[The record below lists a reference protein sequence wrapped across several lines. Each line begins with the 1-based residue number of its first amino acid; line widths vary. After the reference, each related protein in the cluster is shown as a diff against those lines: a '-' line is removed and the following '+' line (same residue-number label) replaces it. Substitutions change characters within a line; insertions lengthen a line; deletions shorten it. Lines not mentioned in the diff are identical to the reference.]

1 MPHSHSPRPHRRRRA
16 VAAVLTLV
24 AAATALFAAPATAA
38 DRGTGFGTWA
48 PLSSTGWH
56 GSMRVGDVHTY
67 CIHPG
72 LPVATGATTD
82 HGTTS
87 DVRGLS
93 AQQLVSINHLVSVYG
108 QTDDPVQAASVGWAV
123 KAIVDRDTTLHSWG
137 YRGDSLGEAIDY
149 IVRRAS
155 PENSAAIQARVDQ
168 YLTEAAAVRVP
179 RTGGSLTLTTA
190 GDDPTEGTIVA
201 DVDPDATGTLRLEN
215 AVFADTGTAERS
227 DVRAGVVYP
236 IAAPRPSGSDGRP
249 YTVRASGTFRVPA
262 AAVRLFTTPGQ
273 QESAGPAD
281 PQTFDLSTTDAAA
294 RPVQF
299 RPLIE
304 TTAHIEGDRFVDEVT
319 VSVDDGVWP
328 RRADSSFVPLVAT
341 ADLYRTGA
349 FPAESAKVPSGLSPV
364 ARLTLTTDPNR
375 GPGTYRISTP
385 ETLPGPGVYTAV
397 WRISRDEQD
406 AAIAPHLPRGYTWTE
421 RFAKPSQTEQLAPT
435 PPPFTPAP
443 TPVPTSTPMST
454 PTPTPSPTAAV
465 PAALASTGVAGAS
478 MGGAALGAMLALALG
493 TGAAVVARRRPT
505 RRP

>member
-1 MPHSHSPRPHRRRRA
+1 MHHSRSPRPPRRRRA
-16 VAAVLTLV
+16 VVAVLILV
-24 AAATALFAAPATAA
+24 AAATAVFAPPAAAA

-56 GSMRVGDVHTY
+56 GSMKVGDVHTY

-123 KAIVDRDTTLHSWG
+123 KAIVDRDTALHSWG
-137 YRGDSLGEAIDY
+137 YHGDSLSEAIDY
-149 IVRRAS
+149 IMRRAS

-168 YLTEAAAVRVP
+168 YLTEAAAVHVP

-190 GDDPTEGTIVA
+190 GDDPTDGTIVA

-215 AVFADTGTAERS
+215 AVFTDTGTSERA

-236 IAAPRPSGSDGRP
+236 ISAPRPSGSDGHP
-249 YTVRASGTFRVPA
+249 YIVRASGTFRVPA
-262 AAVRLFTTPGQ
+262 AAVRLYTTPGQ

-281 PQTFDLSTTDAAA
+281 PWTFELSTADASA

-299 RPLIE
+299 RPFVE
-304 TTAHIEGDRFVDEVT
+304 TVARIDGDRFVDAVD
-319 VSVDDGVWP
+319 VSVEDGVWP
-328 RRADSSFVPLVAT
+328 RQADGSFVPLRAS

-349 FPAESAKVPSGLSPV
+349 FPAESAEVPSALSPV
-364 ARLTLTTDPNR
+364 ARLTLTTDPGR
-375 GPGTYRISTP
+375 GPGTYLVSSP
-385 ETLPGPGVYTAV
+385 EALPGPGVYTAV

-406 AAIAPHLPRGYTWTE
+406 RAIAPYLPQGYTWTE

-435 PPPFTPAP
+435 PPPVPPMP
-443 TPVPTSTPMST
+443 TVS
-454 PTPTPSPTAAV
+454 PTPTPPPTPSPSATAAL
-465 PAALASTGVAGAS
+465 PASLASTGVGGAS
-478 MGGAALGAMLALALG
+478 MGGAALGAMLALTLG
-493 TGAAVVARRRPT
+493 TGAAIVARRRPT